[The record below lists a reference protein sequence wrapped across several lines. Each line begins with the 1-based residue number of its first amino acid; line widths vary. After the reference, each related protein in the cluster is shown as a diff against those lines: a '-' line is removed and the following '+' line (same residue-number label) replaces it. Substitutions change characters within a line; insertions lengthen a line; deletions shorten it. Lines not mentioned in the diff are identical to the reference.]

1 MTLHKVLKYLAI
13 VIGVIGLIFLGRIVV
28 AGDDAI
34 KASGDMQASMLDPFI
49 YLTYAVLAVII
60 VLVAIFVLKGLI
72 TGNIKKTLLSIGI
85 FAVVVLISYF
95 IAEPTVNFELAAGS
109 SVDETTSIWVD
120 TGLRTFYIL
129 AIVAVGTMVF
139 SGVKKLIK

>member
-34 KASGDMQASMLDPFI
+34 KASGDLQASMLDPFI
-49 YLTYAVLAVII
+49 YLTYAVLAIVI
-60 VLVAIFVLKGLI
+60 VLVAIFVLKGLV
-72 TGNIKKTLLSIGI
+72 TGDIKKTLLSIGL
-85 FAVVVLISYF
+85 FAVVVVISYF

-109 SVDETTSIWVD
+109 TVDEKTSVWVD

-129 AIVAVGTMVF
+129 AVVAVGAMVF